1 MKEHAELAHGWLKTK
16 LERQGQ
22 KHSTFMRDYA
32 NTLGK
37 IEYQAP
43 GQADAN
49 SNRGGGN
56 GRSRSG
62 ANTPTVSKVDMIR
75 EQNNA
80 RKLAEDQQKRSLA
93 WAELHATLAKHAE
106 KNHDIWDEDMCKYM
120 ASQLDR
126 FFKDWKTDTASA
138 AAYMSASCFRLQGEL
153 KAWQQLCS
161 SRARRLVAPKDR
173 NMSHAINVWVLV
185 QQLLASGL
193 LKYIAAQGTSQQ
205 VLAAADATN
214 MAVKEALQQCKQA
227 MQVLGFEQAAESIAG
242 LQADF
247 DDQQPSSSRPASRGS
262 SRPASRSN
270 SRPASA
276 AAGGSSNVVYHVG
289 MAEAEFQLRYCGDKL
304 QRGGP
309 RVKDKR
315 VKSFVPDTWQ
325 VDVLDAIDRRE
336 SCVVCAPTS
345 SGKTFISTFCMDRLM
360 RESEDGIVVFVAP
373 TKALVN
379 QTAAQASKA

>member
-1 MKEHAELAHGWLKTK
+1 MHYDLQTQKLMTYYADHNTSCKDLLCNATTLKGVLGFPTQHRIQGNPLVDAFIGRQPGVQQPEVEAPAAWEQYVFDDAYHWHTGRPIDPAYIGETHEANLLAQYAGADIHVMAECPRLSKWQRRLLQEVITQESTNDPLLWSGPDRQRREQRMKQHAELAHGWLKTK

-49 SNRGGGN
+49 SNRGGSN

-62 ANTPTVSKVDMIR
+62 ANTPTVSKVDLIR

-193 LKYIAAQGTSQQ
+193 LKYTAAQGTSQQ

-214 MAVKEALQQCKQA
+214 MAVKEALQ
-227 MQVLGFEQAAESIAG
+227 
-242 LQADF
+242 
-247 DDQQPSSSRPASRGS
+247 
-262 SRPASRSN
+262 
-270 SRPASA
+270 
-276 AAGGSSNVVYHVG
+276 
-289 MAEAEFQLRYCGDKL
+289 
-304 QRGGP
+304 
-309 RVKDKR
+309 
-315 VKSFVPDTWQ
+315 
-325 VDVLDAIDRRE
+325 
-336 SCVVCAPTS
+336 
-345 SGKTFISTFCMDRLM
+345 
-360 RESEDGIVVFVAP
+360 
-373 TKALVN
+373 
-379 QTAAQASKA
+379 